1 MKLTVKTSVNERH
14 NVHYYTKFDIESE
27 KPEVEDHFG
36 ALTGTRIAEVLP
48 VYPDLSTTNRYT
60 PDGEHWYELWSAKEL
75 IDEEDETQYDYLYIA
90 VPVEPESDPKTYY
103 LPTAAYWDTAFADSD
118 PVCVDRKE
126 AERLYSDWYGEYGA
140 NYDDTTGFDDLW
152 READEDEIAE
162 YGTYDS

>member
-1 MKLTVKTSVNERH
+1 MKLTVKTRVNEHH
-14 NVHYYTKFDIESE
+14 NIQYYTKFDIESE

-48 VYPDLSTTNRYT
+48 VYPDLNTTNRYT
-60 PDGEHWYELWSAKEL
+60 PDGENWYELWSAKEL

-90 VPVEPESDPKTYY
+90 VPVEPESDPKPYY
-103 LPTAAYWDTAFADSD
+103 LPTNDHWHFVFQNVE
-118 PVCVDRKE
+118 PICIDREE
-126 AERLYSDWYGEYGA
+126 AERLFDEWYGEYGA
-140 NYDDTTGFDDLW
+140 DIGDEFDDLW